1 MERTTMH
8 SCAKWLLG
16 GALALTAAGAF
27 AGEITL
33 FAQPSF
39 QGRYLDTQDALPN
52 LPRAGFDDYASSA
65 MIATG
70 TWEACS
76 ETNYRGRCVRLSPGR
91 YENLSAQLRQPVA
104 SVREIADVPAP
115 AVAVVEPAPAPVVIA
130 PASEARL
137 VLISHTGRGDRSME
151 LTSTIRD
158 LDRAD
163 FGDRA
168 DAAIVY
174 GGVWRLCDAPR
185 GRGECTEVGPGR
197 YDTLGALDRRVSS
210 AELVVPATAPI
221 GAAPT
226 LPRIVLYEYRDFGG
240 RSLAIEGSEARD
252 LERLNFDDRVA
263 SMRVEAGRWL
273 LCSRADFEGRCRTF
287 GPGEYPRLG
296 SELDR
301 RVTSARPVAD
311 IRLGALTYR

>member
-1 MERTTMH
+1 MRATTMH
-8 SCAKWLLG
+8 SYAKWLLG
-16 GALALTAAGAF
+16 GALALVAAGAF

-33 FAQPSF
+33 FAQPGF

-52 LPRAGFDDYASSA
+52 LPRAGFDDYASSI

-76 ETNYRGRCVRLSPGR
+76 ETYYRGRCVRLSPGR
-91 YENLSAQLRQPVA
+91 YYNVSETLDQPVA
-104 SVREIADVPAP
+104 SVREIADVPTTSVV
-115 AVAVVEPAPAPVVIA
+115 VAEAAPAPVVIA
-130 PASEARL
+130 PAPDARI
-137 VLISHTGRGDRSME
+137 VLIAHSPRGDRSME

-163 FGDRA
+163 FDRRA

-174 GGVWRLCDAPR
+174 GGVWQLCDEPR

-210 AELVVPATAPI
+210 VELVVPATNTLGP
-221 GAAPT
+221 APT
-226 LPRIVLYEYRDFGG
+226 LPRVVLYEGRDFGG
-240 RSLAIEGSEARD
+240 RSIALEGSEARD

-263 SMRVEAGRWL
+263 SMRVESGRWL
-273 LCSRADFEGRCRTF
+273 LCSRANFEGQCRTF

-296 SELDR
+296 SDLDR
-301 RVTSARPVAD
+301 RVASARPVAD
-311 IRLGALTYR
+311 VRLGALTYR